1 MTLLIPHSGGKLISE
16 LDRLADVRGRRYE
29 SHGAE
34 LDIRMNRTQLKQ
46 LLGRHPAVTIL
57 KGNVD
62 PPEDDPPEITS

>member
-1 MTLLIPHSGGKLISE
+1 MLIPHSGGKLIAE

-46 LLGRHPAVTIL
+46 LLGRHPAVTVL
-57 KGNVD
+57 KGDVD
-62 PPEDDPPEITS
+62 PVDDDPLESTS